1 MILDYRYIKFYNE
14 FIEPDKKYNIFSC
27 SIFRLI
33 NNYKNENMY
42 TEGLHILLDN
52 LENMFPDFYLRIY
65 YDNSV
70 IDYKTPNKIKNTK
83 NLFKPLFDK
92 LRSHPKVQMIR
103 YEMNE
108 FKYDDIYHKGLVGT
122 IPRLYPLFDTEYNK
136 NINLVIVS
144 DIDLKNYELETI
156 KKNLYNLKKSQLDFF
171 YRTRLNYELAP
182 RFQILTKYFNVK
194 FPIMA
199 GTIINK
205 IKFPLIIL
213 DDFFKCILNKN
224 LQECEYYKKFDN
236 LLNIKHRS
244 KLYEYKYG
252 IDEILTIIMKEYLY
266 KNKIK
271 HLILIH
277 NNKTDIYYDILVRYK
292 EKEISENIFRNT
304 LKYLL
309 KEDFNNNKSLED
321 NYKIIDN
328 IIYFPIKDINTKLT
342 KDELLNR
349 TLQLFYQFD
358 KNELSKND
366 YAFTNN
372 EIKYLR
378 QNEFNYYII
387 DYINKFTKDNIQKI
401 DWKMTN

>member
-1 MILDYRYIKFYNE
+1 MTIDYKYINFYKE
-14 FIEPDKKYNIFSC
+14 FIEPDKKYNIISC
-27 SIFRLI
+27 SVFRLI

-52 LENMFPDFYLRIY
+52 IENMFPDFYLRIY

-83 NLFKPLFDK
+83 NLFQPLFDK
-92 LRSHPKVQMIR
+92 LRLHPKVQMMR

-108 FKYDDIYHKGLVGT
+108 FKYDDIHHKGLVGT
-122 IPRLYPLFDTEYNK
+122 IPRLYPLFNTEYNK
-136 NINLVIVS
+136 NINLVIVL
-144 DIDLKNYELETI
+144 DIDLKNYELEAT
-156 KKNLYNLKKSQLDFF
+156 KKNLYNFKKSQVEFF
-171 YRTRLNYELAP
+171 YRTRLEYDLQP
-182 RFQILTKYFNVK
+182 RFQILTKYFNIK

-205 IKFPLIIL
+205 LKFPLIIL

-224 LQECEYYKKFDN
+224 LSECEYYKKFDN
-236 LLNIKHRS
+236 LLNVKYSS
-244 KLYEYKYG
+244 KFNEYKYG
-252 IDEILTIIMKEYLY
+252 IDEILTMIMKEYLY

-277 NNKTDIYYDILVRYK
+277 NNKTDIFYDILVKYK
-292 EKEISENIFRNT
+292 EKKISENIFRNT

-309 KEDFNNNKSLED
+309 KDEFNNSKSLEE
-321 NYKIIDN
+321 NYKIIDH
-328 IIYFPIKDINTKLT
+328 IIYIPIKDINTKIT
-342 KDELLNR
+342 KDELINR
-349 TLQLFYQFD
+349 TTQLIYQFD
-358 KNELSKND
+358 KNELNKND

-378 QNEFNYYII
+378 QKEYKYYII
-387 DYINKFTKDNIQKI
+387 DYINQFTKDNVQKI
-401 DWKMTN
+401 DWIE